1 MPGHKGNSALGL
13 EHLDITEI
21 KGADS
26 LYTADGIIQESE
38 NNASAIFGCDTF
50 YSTEGSSLCIRA
62 MLYLVTLLAF
72 ERKQKPL
79 IFASRNAHKTFLSS
93 ASLLDFD
100 IEWFAS
106 DNDESYLSFSIT
118 ADKLDSVLKNAIQK
132 PTAVYV
138 TSPDYLGNTLD
149 IKGIAEVCHKY
160 GVLLLVDNA
169 HGAYLHFLEDSK
181 HPISLGAD
189 MCCDS
194 AHKTLPVLTGG
205 AYLHISKNAP
215 MLFLEQAKNAL
226 SLFGSTSPSYLILQS
241 LDLANKYLADGYR
254 EKLSSFAVKI
264 KSICDKLE
272 KHGYELSGN
281 EILKITVKTKK
292 YGYTGIDLAEILRT
306 KNIECEFSDP
316 DYVVFMLTPEMN
328 DSCLKVLE
336 DAMLSIPRKDEIK
349 SKPPVQRLP
358 KKILSVREATFSPK
372 ETLDVK
378 DCIGRVLAFSEVGCP
393 PAVPIIISGEEI
405 DENALECFT
414 YYGIENCIVVKQ

>member
-1 MPGHKGNSALGL
+1 
-13 EHLDITEI
+13 
-21 KGADS
+21 
-26 LYTADGIIQESE
+26 
-38 NNASAIFGCDTF
+38 
-50 YSTEGSSLCIRA
+50 
-62 MLYLVTLLAF
+62 
-72 ERKQKPL
+72 
-79 IFASRNAHKTFLSS
+79 
-93 ASLLDFD
+93 
-100 IEWFAS
+100 
-106 DNDESYLSFSIT
+106 
-118 ADKLDSVLKNAIQK
+118 
-132 PTAVYV
+132 
-138 TSPDYLGNTLD
+138 
-149 IKGIAEVCHKY
+149 
-160 GVLLLVDNA
+160 
-169 HGAYLHFLEDSK
+169 
-181 HPISLGAD
+181 

-215 MLFLEQAKNAL
+215 TLFLEQAKNAL

-254 EKLSSFAVKI
+254 EKLSSFIVKI
-264 KSICDKLE
+264 KSLCDKLE

-281 EILKITVKTKK
+281 EVLKITVKTKK
-292 YGYTGIDLAEILRT
+292 YGYTGIDLAEILRI

-405 DENALECFT
+405 DENALECFK